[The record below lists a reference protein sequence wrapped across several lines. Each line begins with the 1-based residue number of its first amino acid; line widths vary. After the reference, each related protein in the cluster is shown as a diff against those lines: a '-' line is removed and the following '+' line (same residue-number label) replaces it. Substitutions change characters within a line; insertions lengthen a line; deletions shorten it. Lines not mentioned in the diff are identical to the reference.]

1 MDVTQPPPSESR
13 QMKVSRGLKHG
24 AIGGIIAGLI
34 FPMFEMAMAA
44 VQGQDPLGPLR
55 MIGGIALG
63 EQALDPGFSIVV
75 AGAAGMV
82 VHMMLSVV
90 YGLAFG
96 LAAAVVPAIVSSLAV
111 AALAGAALGTVL
123 WVANF
128 YVAAPIF
135 GWTWFPEM
143 TDPLVQF
150 IAHAGFFGVPLG
162 IYVAWAL
169 RNGPIQQAEA

>member
-1 MDVTQPPPSESR
+1 MGR
-13 QMKVSRGLKHG
+13 ALKHG
-24 AIGGIIAGLI
+24 AIGGVIAGLI

-44 VQGQDPLGPLR
+44 VQGQNPLGPLR

-63 EQALDPGFSIVV
+63 EQALDPNFSILV
-75 AGAAGMV
+75 AGAAAMV

-96 LAAAVVPAIVSSLAV
+96 AAAALVPAIVSSIA
-111 AALAGAALGTVL
+111 AGALAGAALGTAL
-123 WVANF
+123 WVVNF
-128 YVAAPIF
+128 YLVAPIF
-135 GWTWFPEM
+135 GWTWFPQM

-162 IYVAWAL
+162 AYVAWAL
-169 RNGPIQQAEA
+169 RRSTDVTG

>member
-1 MDVTQPPPSESR
+1 MVATESDAWATRRLVSGITVRRGGVRHAEDNDVVAEEKNVTETRAADASQIDVGR
-13 QMKVSRGLKHG
+13 ALKHG
-24 AIGGIIAGLI
+24 AVGGIIAGLI

-44 VQGQDPLGPLR
+44 AQGQNPLGPLR

-63 EQALDPGFSIVV
+63 EQALDPTFSILV

-96 LAAAVVPAIVSSLAV
+96 AAAAVIPAIVSSIAG

-123 WVANF
+123 
-128 YVAAPIF
+128 
-135 GWTWFPEM
+135 
-143 TDPLVQF
+143 
-150 IAHAGFFGVPLG
+150 
-162 IYVAWAL
+162 
-169 RNGPIQQAEA
+169 